1 MKSSKYY
8 FEIPEQTA
16 QKLKLEAG
24 EKFTL
29 QVDKNGIQLEK
40 QGTQSTSF
48 WNVSYWWN
56 IIPAILMALIFFTY
70 CTLNQARL
78 IPLTGDYSIATGT
91 IILGT
96 IMGSILF
103 TIFFIKTRNNSV
115 NSFYRNIYWR
125 NLPTII
131 VAVALILLVTLLG
144 IFWIFARVFYGVAF
158 DHYTATGM
166 LFMFGI
172 IINTIMINVAD
183 NITPTILVDLLIL
196 MIIGGL
202 LISML
207 ANGNRQWWKHNISF
221 LGTSKAIDSWQFN
234 LTFIVSAL
242 LMLALVDYLFVSLK
256 PLHWPRLRTFALR
269 GLLTLLAIDA
279 LAVGLISNNRQI
291 PWMHYWHDQFAW
303 AMALVII
310 LLIGGIKW
318 LLPRIPNSFMWNSY
332 LIVFLIIVVSFLFRH
347 VHYLSLTAFEILAS
361 ALSFSWI
368 MMLFQYLLD
377 SINQNNQQ
385 VVQLKIKKPNQ

>member
-1 MKSSKYY
+1 MKSPKYY
-8 FEIPEQTA
+8 FEIPEQTV
-16 QKLKLEAG
+16 QKLKLQGG
-24 EKFTL
+24 EKFNL
-29 QVDKNGIQLEK
+29 QVDKNGLQLEK
-40 QGTQSTSF
+40 ENVQRASF
-48 WNVSYWWN
+48 WNVSYWWD
-56 IIPAILMALIFFTY
+56 IIPAILMALVFFTY
-70 CTLNQARL
+70 CTLTQSRL

-96 IMGSILF
+96 VMGSILF

-115 NSFYRNIYWR
+115 NSVYRNIYWR

-131 VAVALILLVTLLG
+131 IAVALILLVSLLG
-144 IFWIFARVFYGVAF
+144 IFWIFSRVFYGAEF
-158 DHYTATGM
+158 DHYTATMM

-172 IINTIMINVAD
+172 IINTIMINIAD

-207 ANGNRQWWKHNISF
+207 ANGNKQWWKHNISF
-221 LGTSKAIDSWQFN
+221 LGTAKAIDSWQFN

-256 PLHWPRLRTFALR
+256 PLHWPPFRTFCLR
-269 GLLTLLAIDA
+269 LLLTLLAVDA
-279 LAVGLISNNRQI
+279 LAVGLIYNDRQV

-310 LLIGGIKW
+310 ILIGGIKW
-318 LLPRIPNSFMWNSY
+318 LLPNIPRSFMINSY
-332 LIVFLIIVVSFLFRH
+332 LIVFLIILVSVLFRH

-361 ALSFSWI
+361 ALGFSWI
-368 MMLFQYLLD
+368 MMLFQYLLGE
-377 SINQNNQQ
+377 INQKSQQ
-385 VVQLKIKKPNQ
+385 VVRLQIKKPNE